1 MNDIIEAEEVVA
13 ARGVKVVFGA
23 VKALDG
29 ADLSIRAGNASGSS
43 AITAR
48 ENPPSSTLSMAG

>member
-29 ADLSIRAGNASGSS
+29 ADLIIRAGNAS
-43 AITAR
+43 AR
-48 ENPPSSTLSMAG
+48 RP